1 MCNTLRQISTSQPCQ
16 AIRVRKGTAE
26 SIDYADIGNGAYGS
40 GWGYQA
46 ALNPGFPE
54 AWKPDKVRS
63 LPGYNPDT
71 KVQDRAEG
79 AKLLAAAGFPSG
91 KGIEFEGL
99 VLNVTSIS

>member
-1 MCNTLRQISTSQPCQ
+1 HLRPSMSYQPFQ
-16 AIRVRKGTAE
+16 DIRVRKGIAE

-71 KVQDRAEG
+71 KTQDRADG
-79 AKLLAAAGFPSG
+79 AKLLAAAGFPGG

-99 VLNVTSIS
+99 VLNV